1 MLSKKQFLILALLGV
16 LTGAFFI
23 IDPALAQGIGGSG
36 FEGKIKGF
44 TNNLMNVILP
54 AVSILGLLYG
64 AMLAASGDEGAKR
77 RMTLVIIASVVG
89 FLSPVIIRWFQSAVG
104 G

>member
-1 MLSKKQFLILALLGV
+1 MTKHWRSVALLV
-16 LTGAFFI
+16 LYSAVGLFFYL
-23 IDPALAQGIGGSG
+23 DPACAQGIGGSG

-44 TNNLMNVILP
+44 TNNLMTVILP

-64 AMLAASGDEGAKR
+64 AILAASGDEGAKR
-77 RMTLVIIASVVG
+77 RMVLVIFASVVG
-89 FLSPVIIRWFQSAVG
+89 FMSPVIIRWFQSAVG